1 MLAKYASIGPVNT
14 SKSCSGRLSLILKMK
29 ESVPMIFYQV
39 FVKILLEIVQAKS
52 DSDLLVLK
60 QHIFKH

>member
-29 ESVPMIFYQV
+29 ESIKIIFYQV

-52 DSDLLVLK
+52 DSDLLVLE
-60 QHIFKH
+60 QYILEH